1 MAQYIICYI
10 GGAEPTTPE
19 EGKQHFA
26 RYNEWLTEMG
36 DAVVNPA
43 SPFKDTATVQSDGT
57 VEPGSMSAISGFT
70 VIEAD
75 DIEVALEHAKACPF
89 LELGGAL
96 EVSELIQMPG

>member
-1 MAQYIICYI
+1 MAQYIICYL
-10 GGAEPTTPE
+10 GGAEPATPE

-26 RYNEWLTEMG
+26 RYNEWLTAMG
-36 DAVVNPA
+36 ESVVNPA
-43 SPFKDTATVQSDGT
+43 SPFKDTITVQSDGT

-75 DIEVALEHAKACPF
+75 SMAVALEHSKACPF

>member
-1 MAQYIICYI
+1 MAQYIICYL
-10 GGAEPTTPE
+10 GGAEPATPE

-26 RYNEWLTEMG
+26 KYNEWLTAMG

-43 SPFKDTATVQSDGT
+43 SPFKDTTTVQSDGT

-70 VIEAD
+70 VIDVDSMEA
-75 DIEVALEHAKACPF
+75 ALEHAKACPF